1 MFLERAATYT
11 CFHRPNTDRQHIIDA
26 HMLLFGSAHKVVAV
40 GAPEDSRLHE
50 LCRTRISNDQARYTQ
65 KLFDD
70 SLAVLIHNLL
80 LAQQGLT
87 STSKQMTQIGLR
99 MMGENLVKSSQGE
112 FAWAKARPLKRAE
125 ISLSMK
131 HKYALGHFLVYSQK
145 PYCLILEDDALIRE
159 SSLEVLDSLCNSPHT
174 SVEDGTL
181 LYADLSLG
189 CNMRISE
196 LAERGDSVYGQ
207 FHAYTPLY
215 PSSRTTC
222 AYLVNREMAVFF
234 LSLFYDK
241 YLAPIDIEL
250 MFAMTQARILK
261 INQKC
266 IWIEPE
272 VFSHGSESEPGMESS
287 IGH

>member
-11 CFHRPNTDRQHIIDA
+11 CFHRANKNRQHIIDT
-26 HMLLFGSAHKVVAV
+26 HTLLFGGAHRIITV
-40 GAPEDSRLHE
+40 GAPEGRRLNE
-50 LCRTRISNDQARYTQ
+50 LCRSNINIDKARYTQ

-70 SLAVLIHNLL
+70 SLCVLVQNLL
-80 LAQQGLT
+80 LAQHGLN
-87 STSKQMTQIGLR
+87 SYPKELTQEGLR
-99 MMGENLVKSSQGE
+99 IMGENLIKSTKGE
-112 FAWAKARPLKRAE
+112 LPWAKARPLKRAE

-131 HKYALGHFLVYSQK
+131 HKYALGHFLAYSQK
-145 PYCLILEDDALIRE
+145 PYCLILEDDAVIGKTTMNA
-159 SSLEVLDSLCNSPHT
+159 LDSLCSFGHISVVNS
-174 SVEDGTL
+174 TL

-189 CNMRISE
+189 CNMKISN
-196 LAERGDSVYGQ
+196 LADRGVSVYGQ

-234 LSLFYDK
+234 LSLFYDR

-250 MFAMTQARILK
+250 MFAMTEARRLR

-272 VFSHGSESEPGMESS
+272 VFGHGSESEPGIESS